1 MSNKKNILFSSNDL
15 YDYLLK
21 LIKSYP
27 IISIED
33 PFAEEDIDY
42 FKKLKESSP
51 SYLQIVGD
59 DLVVTNTK
67 LIKKAYKKM
76 LLIQF

>member
-1 MSNKKNILFSSNDL
+1 MLQIILNLIKNIKCLIKNILFSSNDL

-59 DLVVTNTK
+59 DLVVTNTN
-67 LIKKAYKKM
+67 
-76 LLIQF
+76 